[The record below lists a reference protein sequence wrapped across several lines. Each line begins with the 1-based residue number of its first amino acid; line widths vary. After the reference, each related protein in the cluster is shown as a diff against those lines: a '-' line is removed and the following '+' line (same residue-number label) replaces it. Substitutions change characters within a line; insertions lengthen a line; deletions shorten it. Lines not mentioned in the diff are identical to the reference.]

1 MGAWADVGGSFA
13 QQSDASGTKLT
24 GQPLDPTESSR
35 FYRLN
40 MSLDPGPLTASSIA
54 TMTGATQ
61 YGMSGNGNWT
71 TDQATGN
78 LVSNG
83 GNTGDT
89 NRMIANVSG
98 PVTLNFEMEVVG
110 GDWNDGFAFYVDGVK
125 QSETYGD
132 PVNVQVALPN
142 PGTHLLMWEFTR
154 GSGKAVIHN
163 LAQ

>member
-1 MGAWADVGGSFA
+1 M
-13 QQSDASGTKLT
+13 
-24 GQPLDPTESSR
+24 
-35 FYRLN
+35 
-40 MSLDPGPLTASSIA
+40 
-54 TMTGATQ
+54 
-61 YGMSGNGNWT
+61 
-71 TDQATGN
+71 
-78 LVSNG
+78 SNG